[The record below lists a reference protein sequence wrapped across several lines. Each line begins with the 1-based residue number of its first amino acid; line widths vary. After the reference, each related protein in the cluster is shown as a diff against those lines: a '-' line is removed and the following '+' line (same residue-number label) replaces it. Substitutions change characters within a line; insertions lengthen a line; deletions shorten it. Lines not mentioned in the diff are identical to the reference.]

1 MAAVTI
7 AETTPPPPGEPSA
20 TTSAEAGPPG
30 TNNLADL
37 RKLLLVAMAAILIGL
52 FPFASG
58 LIGSLMLC
66 TLLRGAHRRLL
77 RIVGARASAFILA
90 IGTLVTLLL
99 PGAWLLSTIIR
110 ETRGAL
116 ATLDIDEA
124 AAWLSRT
131 RFGSADLSREVANIG
146 SGLVTWLSGHAV
158 TVVGTVTSAML
169 NVLIALFGLYY
180 LLLAGDAVWSR
191 ARRFLPMNETTADA
205 LASRFVD
212 VTDALLLG
220 TLLTGVLQGTLVGVA
235 FAIVG
240 FHPPIVWGFVTA
252 CASVLPLL
260 GSALVWLPGV
270 VVLLVQH
277 RPGAA
282 VFLLVVGAGVVSN
295 LDNLARP
302 FVYRRVS
309 GIHPMLTLVG
319 AFAGVRMFG
328 LIGAFL
334 GPLILSYFLELL
346 DVYDDAR
353 RRAVA

>member
-1 MAAVTI
+1 MAAAIV
-7 AETTPPPPGEPSA
+7 EPPPPPAQSTTRAASA
-20 TTSAEAGPPG
+20 ALAPG

-37 RKLLLVAMAAILIGL
+37 RKLLFVATAAILVGL

-66 TLLRGAHRRLL
+66 TLLRSAHQRLL
-77 RIVGARASAFILA
+77 RLVGPRASALILA
-90 IGTLVTLLL
+90 VGALVTLLL
-99 PGAWLLSTIIR
+99 PGAWLLSTIVR
-110 ETRGAL
+110 EARGAL
-116 ATLDIDEA
+116 ATLDINQA
-124 AAWLSRT
+124 AAWLSST
-131 RFGSADLSREVANIG
+131 RFGSTDLSREVANVA
-146 SGLVTWLSGHAV
+146 SGLVSWLSGHAV
-158 TVVGTVTSAML
+158 TVVGTVTSALL

-180 LLLAGDAVWSR
+180 LLLGGDALWTR
-191 ARRFLPMNETTADA
+191 ARRFLPVNEATADA

-220 TLLTGVLQGTLVGVA
+220 TLLTAVLQGTVVGGA

-240 FHPPIVWGFVTA
+240 LNPPILWGFVTA
-252 CASVLPLL
+252 CASVLPVL

-270 VVLLVQH
+270 IVLLVQH

-282 VFLLVVGAGVVSN
+282 VFLLVVGAGVASN

-319 AFAGVRMFG
+319 AFAGVRLFG
-328 LIGAFL
+328 LIGAFI
-334 GPLILSYFLELL
+334 GPLVLSYFLELL
-346 DVYDDAR
+346 DVYDEAKR
-353 RRAVA
+353 QPAS

>member
-1 MAAVTI
+1 MAAAAI
-7 AETTPPPPGEPSA
+7 AETTPPPDDPA
-20 TTSAEAGPPG
+20 DAGPAAGHAPG

-37 RKLLLVAMAAILIGL
+37 RKLLLIALAAILVGL

-66 TLLRGAHRRLL
+66 TLLRSVHRRFLT
-77 RIVGARASAFILA
+77 IVGARASAFILA
-90 IGTLVTLLL
+90 LGALVTFLL
-99 PGAWLLSTIIR
+99 PGAWLLSTIVR
-110 ETRGAL
+110 EARGAL
-116 ATLDIDEA
+116 STLDIDA
-124 AAWLSRT
+124 AAASLART
-131 RFGSADLSREVANIG
+131 RFGSADLSREIANVG
-146 SGLVTWLSGHAV
+146 TGLVTWLSGHAV

-180 LLLAGDAVWSR
+180 LLLAGDAVWTR
-191 ARRFLPMNETTADA
+191 ARRFLPVNEATADA

-220 TLLTGVLQGTLVGVA
+220 TLLTGVLQGTLVGAA
-235 FAIVG
+235 FALVG

-252 CASVLPLL
+252 CASVLPVL

-353 RRAVA
+353 RRAAA